1 MKNNRPGGGG
11 GENIHIRIF
20 AQFLCRLLCDLEQ
33 ILCWNLITAALRVTI
48 SSFLRKNIYLLK
60 KFFLKTE
67 SFYAWVR
74 GTISWLL
81 FILKILL
88 LLSTSPTSTTMHIY
102 IREGRGSTESL
113 AQEEERNYKLL
124 ISLLPARKVDVSAT
138 VEARMETSL
147 CLKGE
152 SRESLS
158 GRE

>member
-11 GENIHIRIF
+11 GENIHIRIS

-74 GTISWLL
+74 GTISWPL

-113 AQEEERNYKLL
+113 AQEERRIKYIRNLCVLGVENSQLL
-124 ISLLPARKVDVSAT
+124 WLHLTLSLVPFT
-138 VEARMETSL
+138 EFHFPIF
-147 CLKGE
+147 
-152 SRESLS
+152 
-158 GRE
+158 